1 MDVELEHKL
10 LMGKG
15 GEMDQLSTFVQDRW
29 LVIVVAIVVLFL
41 VIKIVKT
48 VVKWVLVLAIVA
60 ALFYYGASYTDDLKE
75 LGANAM
81 ATVKDAAASA
91 KEDALKALAGKD
103 TKYTLNAD
111 GTYTVT
117 SGQVKLEGKANASEV
132 GLYVAGKKIADIK
145 LDDAVKA
152 LIEQAKKNG

>member
-1 MDVELEHKL
+1 
-10 LMGKG
+10 
-15 GEMDQLSTFVQDRW
+15 MDQLITFVQDRW

-48 VVKWVLVLAIVA
+48 VVKWVIVLAIVA
-60 ALFYYGASYTDDLKE
+60 GLFYYGASYTDELKE
-75 LGANAM
+75 MGTQAL

-91 KEDALKALAGKD
+91 KEEALKTLAGKD
-103 TKYTLNAD
+103 AKFKTNPD

-117 SGQVKLEGKANASEV
+117 SGQVKLEGKPGASEV
-132 GLYVAGKKIADIK
+132 SVSIAGAPSFNIA

-152 LIEQAKKNG
+152 VIESAKKNG